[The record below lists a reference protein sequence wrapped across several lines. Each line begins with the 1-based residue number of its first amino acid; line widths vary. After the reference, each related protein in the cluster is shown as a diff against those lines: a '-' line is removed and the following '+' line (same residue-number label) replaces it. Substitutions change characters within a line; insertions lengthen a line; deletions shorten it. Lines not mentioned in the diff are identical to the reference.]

1 MVKPLAN
8 RRNVKTPANG
18 NTGVRFQDSTA
29 KVAGVITSQQPLYQ
43 TGKKMSGGGCSGCS
57 R

>member
-8 RRNVKTPANG
+8 RGNVKTPAHG
-18 NTGVRFQDSTA
+18 NTGVRFKDSTA

-43 TGKKMSGGGCSGCS
+43 TGKKMSGCSNCS

>member
-8 RRNVKTPANG
+8 RKNVKTPANG

-29 KVAGVITSQQPLYQ
+29 KVAGIITAQKPLA
-43 TGKKMSGGGCSGCS
+43 MSGKAPGCSGCG